1 MSQTP
6 LPSVGPESSGAP
18 GQGQGAPPGAV
29 DQSPSF
35 GPWPTLGPAGPA
47 VLKAKKL
54 ARTPSAT
61 GLVLIRRG
69 RGCCDL
75 PALVNALNGNL
86 LLGLKTAAGG
96 RTQPPQIF
104 TYNSSST
111 SPSDFGIGW
120 TNMHDQWVDEVTD
133 DVADVHKGDGAVRRY
148 KGYNPESSPYYTQP
162 PAGARN
168 RLERTT
174 VSGGLGWI
182 EMQPNGFEQHFDSSG
197 QLVTAKNLGGSVWT
211 YSYDPSSRLESIT
224 HPAGG
229 GRTTYAYDDNSKIR
243 RIVDPSGRTTTF
255 TVAAGRLVGMTTPE
269 LCVTSLAYNANDRLV
284 GWITPEGQRT
294 DFAYDQSERLL
305 SVASPSGERGTISY
319 LADSTR
325 FETPQGQK
333 WTMAFDCA
341 GQRQRHH
348 QSFGGPD
355 HAGVEPSGQDR
366 AGRAGQR
373 HLGHLRLPGA
383 LPTARTT
390 SRRWRRPAARRT
402 STPMTTTATWPGLLC
417 RPGR

>member
-1 MSQTP
+1 M
-6 LPSVGPESSGAP
+6 
-18 GQGQGAPPGAV
+18 

-120 TNMHDQWVDEVTD
+120 TNMHDQWVNEVTD

-148 KGYNPESSPYYTQP
+148 KGYDPESSPYYTEP

-182 EMQPNGFEQHFDSSG
+182 ETQPNGFEQHFDSSG
-197 QLVTAKNLGGSVWT
+197 QLVKAKNLGGSVWT
-211 YSYDPSSRLESIT
+211 YSYDQSSRLESIT

-305 SVASPSGERGTISY
+305 SVASPSGEAAPSATWPTAPGSKRPRARSGRWPSMRRATPAASSVLWGTGPRWCGAFRARSSESSGP
-319 LADSTR
+319 AGPRSPTPTR
-325 FETPQGQK
+325 
-333 WTMAFDCA
+333 
-341 GQRQRHH
+341 R
-348 QSFGGPD
+348 
-355 HAGVEPSGQDR
+355 
-366 AGRAGQR
+366 
-373 HLGHLRLPGA
+373 LRR
-383 LPTARTT
+383 ARTT
-390 SRRWRRPAARRT
+390 SRR
-402 STPMTTTATWPGLLC
+402 
-417 RPGR
+417 